1 MTDKPQLI
9 TFDRAEKAAEYI
21 RDHSKLFGELVGHC
35 KSLEHQRKVVKGQEF
50 LKAEGTV
57 AMREATADASSAFR
71 SVVEDIE
78 NAWAEKTEI
87 ETMLEYSRIIT
98 DLYRTTAATARTI
111 DKTHR

>member
-1 MTDKPQLI
+1 MTDKPKFI
-9 TFDRAEKAAEYI
+9 TFERAEKAAEYI
-21 RDHSKLFGELVGHC
+21 RDHSKTYGELVGHC

-50 LKAEGTV
+50 LKTQGTV
-57 AMREATADASSAFR
+57 AEREARADDSAAFR

-87 ETMLEYSRIIT
+87 ETMLEYSRIIC
-98 DLYRTTAATARTI
+98 DLYRTTEATARTI